1 MKLSI
6 GTAQF
11 GMNYGICNTQGVVS
25 IKEVKKIIKYCNSRN
40 IYSIDTAQG
49 YGKSHKVIGSLK
61 LENFQITTKISNIRK
76 NEIKNLESF
85 VISQIEKILD
95 DLKINQIYALL
106 IHDTSELRGKFGLIF
121 YNILQNLKKK
131 KKFLKLG
138 VSIYSKKELD
148 LIIRKYKIDVVNLPL
163 SVANQEFIKNSY
175 LKKLKKKKIEIHAR
189 SIFLQGLLLS
199 KYNRLPQRFKKN
211 KFFLEWHEWLQMN
224 NYNPLDAS
232 IAFVKQVKYIDK
244 IIVGVDNFDQLK
256 MIVKAYKKK
265 LRLNFKKFNQSLIL
279 KKPFKW

>member
-11 GMNYGICNTQGVVS
+11 GMNYGICNTQGIVS
-25 IKEVKKIIKYCNSRN
+25 IKEVRKIIKYCNSRN
-40 IYSIDTAQG
+40 IHSIDTAQG
-49 YGKSHKVIGSLK
+49 YGKSHKILGSLN
-61 LENFQITTKISNIRK
+61 LDNFQITTKISITKK
-76 NEIKNLESF
+76 NKIKNLENF
-85 VISQIEKILD
+85 VISKIEKTLD
-95 DLKINQIYALL
+95 DLNVNQIYALL
-106 IHDTSELRGKFGLIF
+106 IHDASELRGKFGLSF

-148 LIIRKYKIDVVNLPL
+148 FIIRKYKIDVVNLPL
-163 SVANQEFIKNSY
+163 SVANQEFFENSY

-199 KYNRLPQRFKKN
+199 KYNRLPKKFKKN
-211 KFFLEWHEWLQMN
+211 KFFLEWNEWIQMN

-232 IAFVKQVKYIDK
+232 IAFVKKAKYIDK

-256 MIVKAYKKK
+256 MIVKAYKKN

-279 KKPFKW
+279 KRPFKW